1 MVMETAPLP
10 IAPLPPPVHVAIIM
24 DGNGR
29 WAKARGLPR
38 TAGHKR
44 GAEAVRR
51 TVEAAREM
59 GISYLTLYAFSSE
72 NWKRP
77 AGEVTDLMGLLRLY
91 LRNEVSNLHKNGIRL
106 RIIGD
111 RSRLSADINALIDES
126 EAKTA
131 ANTALTLVLALS
143 YGGRQEIVCAARRL
157 AEQAAAGTLKPADI
171 DEAVFGA
178 SLFTADIPD
187 PDLLIRTS
195 GEQRISNFLLWQAA
209 YAEFVFTDV
218 LWPDFGREHLEE
230 SVRAFHGRDRRYGNA
245 PG

>member
-1 MVMETAPLP
+1 MVMETAPTP
-10 IAPLPPPVHVAIIM
+10 AGSPPPPVHVAIIM

-51 TVEAAREM
+51 TVEAARVL
-59 GISYLTLYAFSSE
+59 GTSYLTLYAFSSE

-77 AGEVTDLMGLLRLY
+77 TNEVTDLMGLLRLY

-111 RSRLSADINALIDES
+111 RSRLSADIVTLIDES

-131 ANTALTLVLALS
+131 GNTALTLVLALS
-143 YGGRQEIVCAARRL
+143 YGGRQEIVAAARQL
-157 AEQAAAGTLKPADI
+157 ADAVAAGTLQPDAI
-171 DEAVFGA
+171 DEQALSA
-178 SLFTADIPD
+178 RLFTADIPD
-187 PDLLIRTS
+187 PDLVIRTS
-195 GEQRISNFLLWQAA
+195 GEKRISNFLLWQSA
-209 YAEFVFTDV
+209 YAEFVFSDV
-218 LWPDFGREHLEE
+218 LWPDFGRDQLEDAL
-230 SVRAFHGRDRRYGNA
+230 RDFHGRDRRYGNA

>member
-1 MVMETAPLP
+1 
-10 IAPLPPPVHVAIIM
+10 M

-59 GISYLTLYAFSSE
+59 GVSYLTLYAFSSE

-77 AGEVTDLMGLLRLY
+77 TGEVTDLMGLLRLY
-91 LRNEVSNLHKNGIRL
+91 LRNEVANLHKNGIRL
-106 RIIGD
+106 RVIGD
-111 RSRLSADINALIDES
+111 RSRLSRDINALIDES

-131 ANTALTLVLALS
+131 NNTALTLVLALS
-143 YGGRQEIVCAARRL
+143 YGGRQEITDAARRL
-157 AEQAAAGTLKPADI
+157 ACDVAMERLDPDSI
-171 DEAVFGA
+171 DEDALA
-178 SLFTADIPD
+178 ARLYTADIPD

-195 GEQRISNFLLWQAA
+195 GEKRISNFLLWQSA

-218 LWPDFGREHLEE
+218 LWPDFDRTHLEDAI
-230 SVRAFHGRDRRYGNA
+230 RDFHGRERRYGNA